1 MRTTSGSERLSDEI
15 LRRVC
20 REVGDLLPC
29 DRICLALPSSDSD
42 EITLVTAHPRKERRS
57 ALTVPRR
64 GSRAAQVLR
73 RCAVAIASNLRDRSR
88 YVEERILRE
97 YGMAEAAFLPL
108 VCGNRPAGVL
118 ILGSSEPGRLEKAS
132 GIPKEALGR
141 MARDIGPGGGGAAGG
156 GAPGGGGGAAGGGG
170 AEGPPETLQRA
181 LHRMAAFVAVANRIV
196 QEDDLESVCR
206 MFLDTLRENSGFS
219 RAVLTLIDEGGRDLQ
234 FYFTGFSDREIDFF
248 HGHKPE
254 AGQRAAMF
262 RDGHRIGG
270 SYLVPAGDCNGG
282 GLSPGTALELLFI
295 PLDGSGSSL
304 VGTVMLAGPETA
316 EPPSA
321 ESLSPLELFAGQMA
335 HALQKKRLDR
345 EIKSMQERLLS
356 VQAQLLQAERMSAI
370 GLLISGVAHE
380 LNNPLSGIMG
390 FAQLLLASELNAKV
404 RKHLERIHNEAV
416 RSQRIVQNLLSFARR
431 HQPEKTHESLN
442 AVIDGVL
449 ELRSYQLKVDNV
461 EVVRRYDPAL
471 PRTMLDF
478 HQLQQVILNVV
489 NNAHQAMME
498 VSGRPRRLIIATLQ
512 AGGMLRASF
521 TDTGTGIA
529 QDRLESIF
537 DPFFTTKKGAKGTGL
552 GLSVSRSIIKDHQGG
567 MSAESVLGEGTTL
580 HVDLPLLEEQLPAH
594 ETGKE
599 AKPADTPP
607 KPLRLLVVDDESILV
622 ELLTE
627 FLRLSGHTVDDA
639 RNGQAALALATANEY
654 DVILTDLKMPGLDG
668 QTLYERVRKL
678 KPHMAHRFIFSTGD
692 LANPKTQTF
701 FQTAGCPYLSKPFRL
716 EAVLTL
722 LEQVMRGSRAA

>member
-1 MRTTSGSERLSDEI
+1 MRTSSGSERLSDEI

-20 REVGDLLPC
+20 REVGDLLPS
-29 DRICLALPSSDSD
+29 DRICLALPSSDAA
-42 EITLVTAHPRKERRS
+42 EITLVTVHPPRERCSPRT
-57 ALTVPRR
+57 LPRR

-73 RCAVAIASNLRDRSR
+73 RCAVAITSNLRDRAR

-118 ILGSSEPGRLEKAS
+118 ILGSSEPGRPEKKAS
-132 GIPKEALGR
+132 EIPQEALGR
-141 MARDIGPGGGGAAGG
+141 VARAIGSSGDAAGR
-156 GAPGGGGGAAGGGG
+156 GAAGGGG
-170 AEGPPETLQRA
+170 GGDGASEALQRA
-181 LHRMAAFVAVANRIV
+181 LRRMAAFVAVANRIV
-196 QEDDLESVCR
+196 QEDDLDSVCR
-206 MFLDTLRENSGFS
+206 MFLDTVHENSGFS
-219 RAVLTLIDEGGRDLQ
+219 RAVLTLIDQEGRDLQ
-234 FYFTGFSDREIDFF
+234 FYFTGFSDAEIDYF

-254 AGQRAAMF
+254 AVQRTAMF
-262 RDGHRIGG
+262 RDAHRVGG
-270 SYLVPAGDCNGG
+270 SYVVPAGDCNDG
-282 GLSPGTALELLFI
+282 GLRPGTAQDLLFI
-295 PLDGSGSSL
+295 PLYGSGASL
-304 VGTVMLAGPETA
+304 VGTVMLAGSETA
-316 EPPSA
+316 EPPTA
-321 ESLSPLELFAGQMA
+321 ESLSPLEMFAGQMA

-380 LNNPLSGIMG
+380 LNNPLSGVMG
-390 FAQLLLASELNAKV
+390 FAQLLLASELNPKV
-404 RKHLERIHNEAV
+404 RKHLERIHSEAV

-442 AVIDGVL
+442 VVIDGVL
-449 ELRSYQLKVDNV
+449 ELRSYQLKVDNI
-461 EVVRRYDPAL
+461 EVVRRYDAHL

-498 VSGRPRRLIIATLQ
+498 VSGRPRRLVIDTRQ
-512 AGGMLRASF
+512 TGGMLRGSF

-537 DPFFTTKKGAKGTGL
+537 DPFFTTKKGSKGTGL
-552 GLSVSRSIIKDHQGG
+552 GLSVSRSIIDDHQGS
-567 MSAESVLGEGTTL
+567 MSAESILGEGTTI
-580 HVDLPLLEEQLPAH
+580 HVDLPLIEEQRPAKDP
-594 ETGKE
+594 GKE
-599 AKPADTPP
+599 TKPADTPP

-627 FLRLSGHTVDDA
+627 FLRMSGHTVDDA

-716 EAVLTL
+716 EAVLKL
-722 LEQVMRGSRAA
+722 LDQVMGGTRAA